1 MKFLIIVLIIVFL
14 FKFFKFNR
22 IENFDN
28 LCVMPFNLPEIDV
41 SFTDAA
47 FMNDISY
54 DNPNSNADFKE
65 KFNKNID
72 NISENIID
80 FSNNYLNYNT
90 FDPSFSYLNKNF
102 CNFNLNTFM

>member
-28 LCVMPFNLPEIDV
+28 LCVMPFNLPEIDA
-41 SFTDAA
+41 SFTDVS

-54 DNPNSNADFKE
+54 DDSIENNLFKD
-65 KFNKNID
+65 KFNQDIGK
-72 NISENIID
+72 ISENIID

-90 FDPSFSYLNKNF
+90 FDPSFIYLNKKF
-102 CNFNLNTFM
+102 CNFNLNTFI